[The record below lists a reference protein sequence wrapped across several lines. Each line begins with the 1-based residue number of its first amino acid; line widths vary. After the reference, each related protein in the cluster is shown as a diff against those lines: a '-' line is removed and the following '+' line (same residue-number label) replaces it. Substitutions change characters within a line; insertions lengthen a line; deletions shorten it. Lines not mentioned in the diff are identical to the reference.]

1 MPRAILIAAWRAA
14 PVAPLMNSGCPAC
27 RRAICNNTCYSITL
41 AIGKVAAP
49 ANESPSGFLTTRSRV
64 VISLG
69 AKAPETFKDTLGLG
83 IEQYAGMRHA
93 WLDVPHCRIEL

>member
-1 MPRAILIAAWRAA
+1 M
-14 PVAPLMNSGCPAC
+14 
-27 RRAICNNTCYSITL
+27 L

-69 AKAPETFKDTLGLG
+69 AKGPKTFKDTLSLG

-93 WLDVPHCRIEL
+93 WLDVPHCRIKL